1 MKKVL
6 FQIMA
11 VSLTVF
17 LTLLLLE
24 IGVRLFWRNLQDP
37 IIPLSLKT
45 HRLSG
50 NPKLGYELIPNSS
63 AFEDG
68 EWYRI
73 NGDGIRDKKYPQQK
87 QQGIFRIAAVGD
99 SLTFGMG
106 VESDNTWPKQL
117 EAALRRMSIQAEV
130 INFGVMGYDT
140 TQMAELIESKIL
152 TFSPDMIIIGYCLND
167 IGILSREGSVLSQ
180 YRGYH
185 QFLTT
190 GISWLDGLLSHLR
203 LHRLFKN
210 RLYLKKTKAH
220 TQPPHFSRDGHRVL
234 QVGLQNYIIG
244 AYNEP
249 ANRSRLE
256 QSFQKMR
263 QLTEGKIP
271 ILLAIYPELYNFES
285 YPYREVHSEVARLA
299 KDFGFKV
306 LDPLADFL
314 KHDPRK
320 LRVSYSNLHPNRA
333 GNAVFSRAVAR
344 FLARS
349 NLFLAGSNLHN

>member
-1 MKKVL
+1 
-6 FQIMA
+6 MA
-11 VSLTVF
+11 VSLAVF

-24 IGVRLFWRNLQDP
+24 IGIRLFWKNVQGP

-63 AFEDG
+63 AFED
-68 EWYRI
+68 EVWYRI
-73 NGDGIRDKKYPQQK
+73 NGDGIRDNPYPQQK
-87 QQGIFRIAAVGD
+87 PQGIFRIAAVGD
-99 SLTFGMG
+99 SLTFGMAVDFG
-106 VESDNTWPKQL
+106 NTWPKQL

-140 TQMAELIESKIL
+140 TQMAELIESKVL
-152 TFSPDMIIIGYCLND
+152 TFSPDVIIIGYCLND

-185 QFLTT
+185 EFLTT
-190 GISWLDGLLSHLR
+190 GISWLDGLLSHFR

-210 RLYLKKTKAH
+210 RLYLKKTKTH
-220 TQPPHFSRDGHRVL
+220 TQPPHFSKDGHKVL
-234 QVGLQNYIIG
+234 QVGLRNFIIG

-256 QSFQKMR
+256 QSLQKIR
-263 QLTEGKIP
+263 RLTEGKISV
-271 ILLAIYPELYNFES
+271 LLAIYPELNNFES

-299 KDFGFKV
+299 KDFGFEV

-314 KHDPRK
+314 KHDSRK
-320 LRVSYSNLHPNRA
+320 LRVNYTNLHPNRA

-344 FLARS
+344 FLVRKG
-349 NLFLAGSNLHN
+349 LFRDKAK